1 VTFSLGDAHNPL
13 ACNPKPGLVLGF
25 GNRGWMGMRFAGCR
39 ARSFLLYKPGV
50 QVEGVFVVW
59 VLSLKT
65 SCCDCWHTTA
75 CHVEFLN
82 GFGEGAG
89 LWPEV
94 M

>member
-1 VTFSLGDAHNPL
+1 
-13 ACNPKPGLVLGF
+13 
-25 GNRGWMGMRFAGCR
+25 M
-39 ARSFLLYKPGV
+39 LYKPGV